1 MTDREELIRAMT
13 IALSMAIDMKDSDM
27 EKVRECECLVCTTFK
42 GALMIYEGL
51 MEEAAVRG
59 VGRCLH

>member
-27 EKVRECECLVCTTFK
+27 EKVHECECLVCTTFK
-42 GALMIYEGL
+42 GALMIYKG
-51 MEEAAVRG
+51 MMAEAEARG
-59 VGRCLH
+59 IGRCLH